1 MAPKSKEEIATAVA
15 TLLDG
20 LNKAQ
25 SLPQKH
31 NFKASQASFKRALAA
46 MALGETAN
54 FYKRVGAPD
63 HVYDALQEVALALIE
78 LNDSKPSAV
87 LKQPLAQN
95 VTIPAPID
103 MFRAEAA
110 ALLYA
115 ICDGAPVELTPA
127 PKKQEAS
134 REIVNGLGAE
144 WSKIARAKSSSGKPG
159 KQFLTNLL
167 LKFRKSEDDVTFGA
181 MHFADQCRQ
190 ISIELL
196 TTDKAERA
204 RRIKKRIADLKA
216 QIAKHPAW

>member
-1 MAPKSKEEIATAVA
+1 MAKLTEKETAVA
-15 TLLDG
+15 VANLLDG
-20 LNKAQ
+20 LNKSQ
-25 SLPQKH
+25 SLKQKH
-31 NFKASQASFKRALAA
+31 NFNASQANFKRTLAGMALA
-46 MALGETAN
+46 ETAN

-78 LNDSKPSAV
+78 LNDGKPSAV

-95 VTIPAPID
+95 VTIPAEID

-115 ICDGAPVELTPA
+115 VCDGAPVELIPA

-134 REIVNGLGAE
+134 REIEDGLGTE
-144 WSKIARAKSSSGKPG
+144 WPKIARAKSSSGKPG

-190 ISIELL
+190 ISVELL

-204 RRIKKRIADLKA
+204 RRIKKSIADLKA
-216 QIAKHPAW
+216 RIAKHPAW